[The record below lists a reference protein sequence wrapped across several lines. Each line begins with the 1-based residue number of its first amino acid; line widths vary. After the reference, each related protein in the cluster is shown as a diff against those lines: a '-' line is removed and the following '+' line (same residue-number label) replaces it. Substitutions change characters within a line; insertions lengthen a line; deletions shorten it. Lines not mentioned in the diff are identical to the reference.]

1 MREVFSEEE
10 SQGRADLQTP
20 PLAAATTVGV
30 DPRAE

>member
-1 MREVFSEEE
+1 MREVFSEEGI
-10 SQGRADLQTP
+10 QGTDLQTP